1 MKNTLKYGFTLVE
14 LLVVMTVLSILGTFW
29 YIAFTSNL
37 AESRDAKREWDMLQ
51 IVNALELYEVENSE
65 FPDPDDFVN
74 ITYSG
79 SAIAW
84 KQGTFGND
92 VTLALK
98 IFWSEVP
105 VDPLFENEYTYSV
118 TPRNNEFQIAGIM
131 ETFEQV
137 EWLWELAWV
146 LNTDVSAA
154 SVETAYIMWDYNW
167 FMVQARDSGIEYYIA
182 SPSIIATD
190 ISNPDVINIIT
201 NQKLVYSEFFNLPHS
216 YWDFLDAEKWFN
228 FNVSDPLIYEGT
240 SWDLRSEDILLE
252 FNNRLKYIYATTPT
266 ESFERYISILE
277 KDWLTS
283 LKWFLTRKF
292 KIPFKTYFNC
302 KDILDAWL
310 SEGDRMYT
318 IDPDGPEWEDP
329 YEVYCDMTTDG
340 WGWTRVGENQL
351 GNADFSGWVWI
362 TWAIENDTTNH
373 EIIALPTPVDGNNF
387 ALRQTWNYSSNYEIT
402 LADPS
407 ILQPW
412 YEIRLSSWRSD
423 YGSWAVNSWAS
434 STTLL
439 AWKANNYTLWAEPYF
454 ARFNSKM
461 NNAANFWPW
470 GNLTEIPIT
479 VVPMTSTVTDT
490 YLDGGILFDG
500 FVPSAD
506 QPYSWKYSNTEI
518 QEIDNW
524 VKAWWFLLSTN
535 DDSRFD
541 PLGEF
546 YSMPSWRIWENVSK
560 YWEVQNI
567 DHPLVNGSIW
577 LGVDLRGQTLIWEQ
591 NYSALI
597 WEVQPDDI
605 VLARDKYSP
614 FLPTVILRKHGKWHI
629 LLTADE
635 WVFRNMSPWNT
646 FLSWDNEDAFAAAIM
661 AYAIE
666 TVAGIN
672 PHEWYV
678 FHNRTY
684 YNDWTF
690 SVNGADE
697 ILETITVDD
706 NGTPRVW
713 SLEQVRHKIYKTP
726 ESFTWYLWLDANNNK
741 DLRYTWLKL
750 ELFYR

>member
-1 MKNTLKYGFTLVE
+1 MKNTLKHGFTLVE
-14 LLVVMTVLSILGTFW
+14 LLVVMTVLSILWTFG

-37 AESRDAKREWDMLQ
+37 AESRDAKREWDMMQ
-51 IVNALELYEVENSE
+51 IVNTLELYETENSE

-74 ITYSG
+74 ITYSW
-79 SAIAW
+79 SALAW
-84 KQGTFGND
+84 KQGTFWND

-98 IFWSEVP
+98 VFWSEVP
-105 VDPLFENEYTYSV
+105 LDPLFKNEYTYSV

-131 ETFEQV
+131 ETFEQA
-137 EWLWELAWV
+137 EWLWELAW
-146 LNTDVSAA
+146 LLTPETSAA
-154 SVETAYIMWDYNW
+154 SIETAFVMWDYNG
-167 FMVQARDSGIEYYIA
+167 FMVQARENGVEYYIA
-182 SPSIIATD
+182 TPSIIATD
-190 ISNPDVINIIT
+190 ISNPSVIDIIT
-201 NQKLVYSEFFNLPHS
+201 GQKLVYSEFFNLPHS
-216 YWDFLDAEKWFN
+216 YRDFVNTERWFN
-228 FNVSDPLIYEGT
+228 FNVSDPLIYQWN

-266 ESFERYISILE
+266 ESFEKYISILE

-283 LKWFLTRKF
+283 LKGFLTRKF
-292 KIPFKTYFNC
+292 KIPFESYFNC

-310 SEGDRMYT
+310 ADGDKMYT
-318 IDPDGPEWEDP
+318 IDPDWPEWEDP

-340 WGWTRVGENQL
+340 WWWTRVGGNQL
-351 GNADFSGWVWI
+351 GNADFAWWVWI
-362 TWAIENDTTNH
+362 TWAIENDATNH

-387 ALRQTWNYSSNYEIT
+387 ALRQTGNYSSNYEIT
-402 LADPS
+402 LDDPS
-407 ILQPW
+407 ILQPG
-412 YEIRLSSWRSD
+412 YEIRMSVWRSD
-423 YGSWAVNSWAS
+423 YGSWAENTWAS

-454 ARFNSKM
+454 SRFNSKM
-461 NNAANFWPW
+461 NNPANFWPW

-479 VVPMTSTVTDT
+479 VTPMTSTITDT
-490 YLDGGILFDG
+490 YLNGGILFDG
-500 FVPSAD
+500 FIPSAD
-506 QPYSWKYSNTEI
+506 QPYPWKYSNAEI
-518 QEIDNW
+518 QEIDTW
-524 VKAWWFLLSTN
+524 VQAGWFLLSTN

-541 PLGEF
+541 PLWEF
-546 YSMPSWRIWENVSK
+546 YSMPSGRIWENVSR

-597 WEVQPDDI
+597 WQVQPDDI

-614 FLPTVILRKHGKWHI
+614 FLPTVILRKHWKWHI
-629 LLTADE
+629 LITADE
-635 WVFRNMSPWNT
+635 WIFRNMSPWNT
-646 FLSWDNEDAFAAAIM
+646 FLAWDNEDAFAAAIM
-661 AYAIE
+661 AYSIE

-684 YNDWTF
+684 YNDGTF
-690 SVNGADE
+690 SVNGEDR

-713 SLEQVRHKIYKTP
+713 SLEQVRHKVYKTP

-741 DLRYTWLKL
+741 DLRYTGLKL